1 MSLTNMTRTRILEP
15 RTFTQQ
21 RCEIRFDSG
30 SCFLSNIKLGN
41 VGYYRDT
48 AGAGNIN
55 TLAGQ
60 YECIKRIVLMD
71 GNMTLAQ
78 INNFDRYATIMNLSH
93 TNADNKSRDK
103 ILSKA
108 NVGFSVTG
116 VNTNGVVEKVSLSG
130 NAQQY
135 ADVVDVETA
144 WLYLPSVLPM
154 LQSTQYLSTSMFD
167 NLRLVVEF
175 KPKAGYLINRP
186 LVFCDEVIDEEARA
200 KINSS
205 VAPFE
210 YVEIESDFFVVPEQ
224 TVSAANEIV
233 RQVVKPALKG
243 FNNKYVEKL
252 TLMKT
257 PVSVLPDDTDGY
269 CSSQQ
274 YKEVVNVNIG
284 GEPIYE
290 NGYDRPNKSLARST
304 DFHGVMNIPYGD
316 IGSGEI
322 LANQNCLST
331 SLSHLRGS
339 LDYKVMSIK
348 SPVKTLE
355 FRYERSA
362 LYDTGAAATDKAYS
376 QQLNCYVFGEVLKVF
391 QPNGGKYVLSYA

>member
-1 MSLTNMTRTRILEP
+1 MTRTRIIEP

-41 VGYYRDT
+41 IGYY
-48 AGAGNIN
+48 GAAANIN

-60 YECIKRIVLMD
+60 YECIKRISLMD

-108 NVGFSVTG
+108 NVGFG
-116 VNTNGVVEKVSLSG
+116 VIGINTNSAIEKVGLAG
-130 NAQQY
+130 NTAQQY
-135 ADVVDVETA
+135 STNADVETA

-154 LQSTQYLSTSMFD
+154 LQSTQYLSTSLFD
-167 NLRLVVEF
+167 NLRLVIEF
-175 KPKAGYLINRP
+175 KPKAGYQINRP

-200 KINSS
+200 KINAS

-210 YVEIESDFFVVPEQ
+210 YVEVESDFFVVPQ
-224 TVSAANEIV
+224 QIVSAANDVV

-252 TLMKT
+252 TLMKS
-257 PVSVLPDDTDGY
+257 PASVLPTGTDGY

-274 YKEVVNVNIG
+274 YKEVVNVNLG
-284 GEPIYE
+284 GEPIFE
-290 NGYDRPNKSLARST
+290 NGFNRPNKSLARSA
-304 DFHGVMNIPYGD
+304 DFHGPFNVPYGD
-316 IGSGEI
+316 LGSGDIIGTE
-322 LANQNCLST
+322 NCLAANLVT
-331 SLSHLRGS
+331 LRGN

-348 SPVKTLE
+348 APVKTLE
-355 FRYERSA
+355 FRYERDA
-362 LYDTGAAATDKAYS
+362 LYDTGAAALAYS
-376 QQLNCYVFGEVLKVF
+376 QQLNCYVFGEVVKMF
-391 QPNGGKYVLSYA
+391 QPSGDKYVLSYV